1 MSSIEQPVEIDGDK
15 LQQFVFRA
23 VDEVRR
29 RPPLNAR
36 LVMMGDKLDLYPNST
51 CVGSDYHHGSI
62 ETARRRAKEAGVA
75 DRVRF
80 QIEPAAA
87 YSGSGYDLVTM
98 FDCLCDMGDPVGAA
112 RDQESTP
119 DSAAPW
125 KACVSPA
132 FLVVTDYGSTD
143 HNHGGGPQ

>member
-1 MSSIEQPVEIDGDK
+1 MSSIEHPVEIDGDK

-98 FDCLCDMGDPVGAA
+98 FDC
-112 RDQESTP
+112 
-119 DSAAPW
+119 
-125 KACVSPA
+125 CVTWATRSGPPA
-132 FLVVTDYGSTD
+132 IRKVRRTQRLPGRLASRLRSSS
-143 HNHGGGPQ
+143 